1 MEIDLRIKIEK
12 VIIVTKIKSYKGKVI
27 RIKNKKGWLVP
38 SIKVTKILL
47 NLIKFFFYKKSI
59 DSIFVILN

>member
-12 VIIVTKIKSYKGKVI
+12 VIIVTKIKSYKRKVI